1 MSDSFR
7 AVIFDLGGVVFP
19 SPFEAFDGYDT
30 RAGLEPGS
38 VRALIRTSSE
48 TGAWAALERGELT
61 IDEFA
66 TALEAEAESAG
77 FVLDA
82 RVLMQ
87 TVGGGFG
94 ARPAMLHAIDR
105 IRAHGLR
112 TAALTNNW
120 VATDGR
126 ASSNGFGELA
136 FDVVVESAVEG
147 VRKPDPRIY
156 ELVLR
161 TPRRAR
167 RRERLPRRSRH
178 QPQARTRAGDDDDQS
193 DRPRPRAGRARADAR
208 LRHPRDELTK
218 GSRRARADHLGQA
231 RGAGAGREWQ
241 RCARE
246 PAAHRTG
253 TRAGKS
259 VGCVARAGARRR
271 DRVESA
277 TARTGDRGADR
288 DRARLGD
295 RDRRRAGGVRRA
307 GRPLHPDGGAAR
319 RRRTSAGWRWSKGG
333 GANSAGRTPTRS
345 RPGWR
350 TRWTALVDAHT
361 GHTVVAVCHGGVST
375 PRSAAVLGL
384 AQPLWFDPGYTSVSR
399 MLASRTGVRS
409 VQSLNETAHLYAT
422 REDA

>member
-66 TALEAEAESAG
+66 TALEAEAEAAG

-87 TVGGGFG
+87 TIGGGFG

-112 TAALTNNW
+112 TAVLTNNW

-156 ELVLR
+156 ELVLQR
-161 TPRRAR
+161 LDVRAA
-167 RRERLPRRSRH
+167 ESVFL
-178 QPQARTRAGDDDDQS
+178 DDLGINLK
-193 DRPRPRAGRARADAR
+193 PARA
-208 LRHPRDELTK
+208 
-218 GSRRARADHLGQA
+218 LGM
-231 RGAGAGREWQ
+231 
-241 RCARE
+241 
-246 PAAHRTG
+246 T
-253 TRAGKS
+253 TIK
-259 VGCVARAGARRR
+259 VT
-271 DRVESA
+271 D
-277 TARTGDRGADR
+277 
-288 DRARLGD
+288 
-295 RDRRRAGGVRRA
+295 
-307 GRPLHPDGGAAR
+307 PDL
-319 RRRTSAGWRWSKGG
+319 
-333 GANSAGRTPTRS
+333 
-345 RPGWR
+345 
-350 TRWTALVDAHT
+350 ALVELEQT
-361 GHTVVAVCHGGVST
+361 
-375 PRSAAVLGL
+375 LG
-384 AQPLWFDPGYTSVSR
+384 FDIRATS
-399 MLASRTGVRS
+399 
-409 VQSLNETAHLYAT
+409 
-422 REDA
+422 